1 MKTDR
6 IDRLASFEASL
17 REAPQDEDIAYPM
30 KDRLMVRSTRGVRLE
45 PRATAMQP
53 MARRRAA

>member
-17 REAPQDEDIAYPM
+17 REAPQDENILHAM
-30 KDRLMVRSTRGVRLE
+30 KDRLMVRSTRSVRLE
-45 PRATAMQP
+45 PHATAMRP
-53 MARRRAA
+53 MAGRRAA